1 MNQSGPRLAVIFN
14 PTAGPSRSRRFQ
26 LTLAALRRLGCKI
39 EIRETQRRGDAQEIA
54 RTVDT
59 ATTDIVVAAG
69 GDGTINEVING
80 LVGRDLPLALI
91 PLGTA
96 NVLASE
102 IGLSRAPK
110 KVAQTIVAGIRRPI
124 CLGRANGHWFSM
136 MAGLGFDAH
145 VVEAVS
151 PPLKRLIGKGAYVFE
166 SLMEM
171 IRYRPLEYELSLDGK
186 AHKAASVII
195 ANGHFYAGRYVA
207 APHANLREPILHAC
221 LLRRTGRRQC
231 VRYAAAL
238 LLGRL
243 HRLPDV
249 SIVPA
254 KHISLRAP
262 AGEPVQCDGDILGT
276 LPLDV
281 RVDENRLEMIF
292 PTHSLKSVSDR
303 GRAVDTADAA

>member
-1 MNQSGPRLAVIFN
+1 MNIHNLRLLVIFN

-39 EIRETQRRGDAQEIA
+39 DISETRRRGDAEEIA
-54 RTVDT
+54 R
-59 ATTDIVVAAG
+59 ATDPAATDIVVAAG

-80 LVGRDLPLALI
+80 LVDGGIPLALI

-102 IGLSRAPK
+102 IGLSRDPK
-110 KVAQTIVAGIRRPI
+110 KVAQTIVEGVRRPV
-124 CLGRANGHWFSM
+124 CLGRANGRWFSM

-151 PPLKRLIGKGAYVFE
+151 PPLKRLVGKGAYVFE

-171 IRYRPLEYELSLDGK
+171 IRYRPLQYEMTLDGK
-186 AHKAASVII
+186 SYSAASVII
-195 ANGHFYAGRYVA
+195 ANGHYYAGRYVA
-207 APHANLREPILHAC
+207 APDADLRDNILHAC
-221 LLRRTGRRQC
+221 LLRGTGRWQC
-231 VRYAAAL
+231 IRYSIAL

-243 HRLPDV
+243 HRLRDV
-249 SIVPA
+249 EIIPA
-254 KHISLRAP
+254 KQIHLHAP

-276 LPLDV
+276 LPLDI
-281 RVDENRLEMIF
+281 RVEAHRLEMIL
-292 PTHSLKSVSDR
+292 PLTAQG
-303 GRAVDTADAA
+303 GR